1 MVTRY
6 RKARLLSGIGKELK
20 ENPPKILEKT
30 RKKKGAKAANK
41 QRIAILLSKAR
52 EAGANIPYS

>member
-1 MVTRY
+1 MD
-6 RKARLLSGIGKELK
+6 RKARFLTVSGKELK

-52 EAGANIPYS
+52 EAGANIPYP

>member
-1 MVTRY
+1 MD

-20 ENPPKILEKT
+20 KNPPKILAKT

-52 EAGANIPYS
+52 EAGANIPYP